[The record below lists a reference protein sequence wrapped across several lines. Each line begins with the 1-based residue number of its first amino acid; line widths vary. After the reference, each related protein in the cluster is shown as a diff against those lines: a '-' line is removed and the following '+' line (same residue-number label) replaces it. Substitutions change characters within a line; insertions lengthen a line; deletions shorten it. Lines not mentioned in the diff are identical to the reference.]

1 MCCVRGVG
9 VQGLTMTHSQQNSCL
24 HTFISPHHL
33 ILFLSLTPQGIALA
47 KICPMVPSTPRPAPV
62 RIPDKPLFYP
72 SCIPLRDLQDLFRA
86 LRRSPSTP
94 SHHSPALGALLAMR
108 ECFRSTARRLHA
120 GPLRCGLDDVCCRQR
135 IFEPVTVLC
144 GGIQGFYR
152 LSQHFT

>member
-1 MCCVRGVG
+1 M
-9 VQGLTMTHSQQNSCL
+9 QGLTMTPSQQNSCL

-33 ILFLSLTPQGIALA
+33 ILFLSLTHQGIALA
-47 KICPMVPSTPRPAPV
+47 EICPMVPSTPPQAPV
-62 RIPDKPLFYP
+62 KIPDNPLFLSIMHTTAGP
-72 SCIPLRDLQDLFRA
+72 AGPVQSLAPQPQQTA
-86 LRRSPSTP
+86 P

-108 ECFRSTARRLHA
+108 ECFRNTARRLHA

-144 GGIQGFYR
+144 GGIQGFCR